1 LLFYR
6 PQELTNF
13 DPQHHDFFFGL
24 FHLTRTQKALDI
36 MPMEN
41 FSSHQQKIIKSYYK
55 NRDNIALQRV
65 QELVTELYLSEG
77 KKREKVW
84 DLIAS
89 NLEKMSVPPDRISH
103 LRAQNKPELVAQLVQ
118 TLV

>member
-1 LLFYR
+1 
-6 PQELTNF
+6 
-13 DPQHHDFFFGL
+13 
-24 FHLTRTQKALDI
+24 
-36 MPMEN
+36 MPMDN

-84 DLIAS
+84 DTIAS
-89 NLEKMSVPPDRISH
+89 NLEKMSVPPDRIAH
-103 LRAQNKPELVAQLVQ
+103 LRGQNKPELVAQLIQ
-118 TLV
+118 SLV